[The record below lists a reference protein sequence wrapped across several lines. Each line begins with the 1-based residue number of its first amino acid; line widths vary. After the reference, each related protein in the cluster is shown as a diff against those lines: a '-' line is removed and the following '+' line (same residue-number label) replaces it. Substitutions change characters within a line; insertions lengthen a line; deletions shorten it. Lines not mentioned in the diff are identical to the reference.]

1 MRKNNIDLSISIPFY
16 NEEDNVENVIDDL
29 NRVLDKSRIN
39 YEIIAVNNGSYD
51 NTGSILEK
59 IKSKDKRVKVIT
71 VKKNIGY
78 GYGIIQ
84 GLKNSNGRI
93 IGFFDGDAQVKA
105 DIIPLLYR
113 KLKDD
118 SIFLVKVKRIERNDG
133 FNRRIQSRVYNNLI
147 RLLFNLNSDDVNG
160 KPKLMRRELF
170 NELKLSSKDW
180 FIDSE
185 IMLKLKKLNYDFS
198 ELPVVF
204 DKRSKGKSHV
214 GLSAIVQFLRN
225 LMKQMLL

>member
-147 RLLFNLNSDDVNG
+147 RYDSQHLL
-160 KPKLMRRELF
+160 MT
-170 NELKLSSKDW
+170 
-180 FIDSE
+180 
-185 IMLKLKKLNYDFS
+185 
-198 ELPVVF
+198 
-204 DKRSKGKSHV
+204 
-214 GLSAIVQFLRN
+214 
-225 LMKQMLL
+225 